1 MCLKSWRAE
10 SLVVVPH
17 MEIDLT
23 GPRGT
28 QRRKKKCILSGG
40 ATFGLDPK

>member
-10 SLVVVPH
+10 SLVAVPH

-28 QRRKKKCILSGG
+28 QRRKKKKMHPFWWSNIWSGS
-40 ATFGLDPK
+40 